1 MTLLILLAVLL
12 TPAALLALS
21 GPGEMELSTKPKN
34 LGVFGAELSTR
45 NRMVIATV
53 EDISSVAANSS
64 FVEKSV
70 TNHAACIPAGMRV
83 GVDA

>member
-1 MTLLILLAVLL
+1 MILLIVLAVLL
-12 TPAALLALS
+12 APAALLAFS
-21 GPGEMELSTKPKN
+21 GPGEIEFLTKPQN

-53 EDISSVAANSS
+53 EDISSMAVNSS

>member
-1 MTLLILLAVLL
+1 MTLLILAAVLL

-21 GPGEMELSTKPKN
+21 GPGEIELSTKPKN

-45 NRMVIATV
+45 AHMVVATV
-53 EDISSVAANSS
+53 EDISSAAENSS
-64 FVEKSV
+64 FAASSV
-70 TNHAACIPAGMRV
+70 TNHTARIPAGMRV